1 MNRKH
6 FLSSLLAAGATL
18 PAIQSAAA
26 FIPQEVNQQSHLPPY
41 LKKGDIIGITSPA
54 GYIKKEEIADAIR
67 IIESWGFVV
76 RLGTTIG
83 LKDGSFGGTDQ
94 QRAADF
100 QAMMDNPDI
109 KAILCARGGY
119 GCARIIDHLNF
130 ENFRKKPKWIIGFSD
145 ITALHS
151 HVNSQFQIASLHSK
165 MCNSFPSDLRG
176 SDPVMQD
183 TINSI
188 YQSLTG
194 VKMQYRADNDA
205 HNRIGKAT
213 APVVGGNLSVLQSV
227 SGTPSEIDTNGKI
240 LFLEEVGEYLYNLD
254 RMLGTLER
262 SGKLSHLKGLI
273 IGGFNRIKPDD
284 PGEEFGRTIY
294 DIVFERVKMYNY
306 PICFNFP
313 VGHQRNNYALKSNA
327 VHTLEVTNTGATLT
341 EQLISQRT

>member
-18 PAIQSAAA
+18 PAIQSAAS
-26 FIPQEVNQQSHLPPY
+26 FIPQEAIQPPIIPPY
-41 LKKGDIIGITSPA
+41 LKKGDIIGITCPA
-54 GYIKKEEIADAIR
+54 GYIKKEEISDAIR
-67 IIESWGFVV
+67 IIESWGFIV
-76 RLGTTIG
+76 RMGNTVG

-100 QAMMDNPDI
+100 QAMMDNPEI

-119 GCARIIDHLNF
+119 GSARMIDQLNF
-130 ENFRKKPKWIIGFSD
+130 ENFRKRPKWIIGFSD
-145 ITALHS
+145 ITAIHS
-151 HVNSQFQIASLHSK
+151 HVNSQFDIVSLHSK

-176 SDPVMQD
+176 SDAIMQD

-194 VKMQYRADNDA
+194 TKMQYKADNDP

-227 SGTPSEIDTNGKI
+227 SGTASEIDTNGKI

-273 IGGFNRIKPDD
+273 LGGFNRIKPDD
-284 PGEEFGRTIY
+284 PGEEFGRNLY
-294 DIVFERVKMYNY
+294 DIIFDRIKMYNY
-306 PICFNFP
+306 PVCFNFP

-327 VHTLEVTNTGATLT
+327 VHTLEVTSTGATLK
-341 EQLISQRT
+341 E